1 MSARLHG
8 LLAEFADE
16 RQLLDAVRR
25 TREEGYFTSCIEA
38 YSPYQV
44 EGLDKALGARHHWVP
59 FWMLIGAIGGGAFTY
74 WLEWYSAVVN
84 YPINVG
90 GRPLFSWPAF
100 IPPAV
105 EMTILW
111 AVLFGVGA
119 VLFGARL
126 PRVRHPLFESHEFER
141 ATSDRFFLLVRG
153 DDPGFDPQATQAF
166 LENLSP
172 LSVVEVAGE

>member
-1 MSARLHG
+1 MSVRLHG

-16 RQLLDAVRR
+16 RQLLVAIRR
-25 TREEGYFTSCIEA
+25 ARSEGRYSAIEA
-38 YSPYQV
+38 YSPYPIEDIREV
-44 EGLDKALGARHHWVP
+44 LGQRHSHLSL
-59 FWMLIGAIGGGAFTY
+59 WMLVGAIGGGAFTY

-90 GRPLFSWPAF
+90 GRPTFSWPAF

-111 AVLFGVGA
+111 AVLLGMA
-119 VLFGARL
+119 AMLFRSRL

-141 ATSDRFFLLVRG
+141 ASSDRFFLLVRG
-153 DDPGFDPQATQAF
+153 DDPRFDAIRTQAF
-166 LENLSP
+166 LESLSP
-172 LSVVEVAGE
+172 LSVAEVAEE